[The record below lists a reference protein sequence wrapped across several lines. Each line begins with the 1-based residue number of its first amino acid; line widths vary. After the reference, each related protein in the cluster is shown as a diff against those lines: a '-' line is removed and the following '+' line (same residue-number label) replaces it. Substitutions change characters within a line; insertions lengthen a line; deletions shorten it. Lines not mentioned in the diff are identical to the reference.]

1 MKIGIDPEF
10 FILDELSRP
19 INAIRVLPGNNH
31 NPLKKNGIN
40 FYHDNVL
47 AEFNFQPVNSELEF
61 TEKIT
66 NSIAILKNIVNPY
79 NISAQA
85 YGEFDR
91 NELSFPNAKEVG
103 CNPDYDAYTLTQND
117 VPRNFFT
124 KTPFRAAG
132 GHIHI
137 GGTQNDAVCHP
148 FLKPIFVFMLDL
160 FVGIPSV
167 MIDNSALSYQRRK
180 MFGKAGCHRDKPYGI
195 EYRVLSPFWLR
206 ATNTALL
213 IYRLVDFVFKFMNDS
228 MYKKFWNFSPEKLK
242 SNNPET
248 AFDCWG
254 YDAKAVKNAIDNN
267 DVVAVQKF
275 FNFISNYLPD
285 HLVNSIID
293 ESKFNPDKNISF
305 YW

>member
-19 INAIRVLPGNNH
+19 INAIRVLPSNNQ

-61 TEKIT
+61 TERIG
-66 NSIAILKNIVNPY
+66 NAIAILKNIVNPY
-79 NISAQA
+79 NISTQA
-85 YGEFDR
+85 YGEFDK
-91 NELSFPNAKEVG
+91 NELSFPNSKEIG

-124 KTPFRAAG
+124 RTPCRSAG

-137 GGTQNDAVCHP
+137 GGTQGDAVCHP

-160 FVGIPSV
+160 FVCIPSV

-206 ATNTALL
+206 SPSTALL
-213 IYRLVDFVFKFMNDS
+213 IYRLVDFVFKFMDDG
-228 MYKKFWNFSPEKLK
+228 MYKKFWNFLPEKLK

-248 AFDCWG
+248 AFECWG
-254 YDAKAVKNAIDNN
+254 YDAKAVKNAIDSN

-285 HLVNSIID
+285 HLVNSIIE
-293 ESKFNPDKNISF
+293 ESKFNPDKNISL